1 MIKIIMI
8 IIIII
13 CIIILSLFIY
23 NKYSPK
29 IDIILSNGNY
39 VFIIWY
45 YIKDNNGNYIRTYKK
60 LLTI

>member
-1 MIKIIMI
+1 MIKIII
-8 IIIII
+8 IV

-29 IDIILSNGNY
+29 IDTILSNGNY

-45 YIKDNNGNYIRTYKK
+45 NGRDNDGNYVRTYKV
-60 LLTI
+60 LLTL

>member
-1 MIKIIMI
+1 MIRI
-8 IIIII
+8 IIAIIF
-13 CIIILSLFIY
+13 IIVLLYLY

-39 VFIIWY
+39 VIIIWY

>member
-1 MIKIIMI
+1 MIRI
-8 IIIII
+8 IIAIIFIII
-13 CIIILSLFIY
+13 VFYTY

-39 VFIIWY
+39 IIIIWY

>member
-1 MIKIIMI
+1 MIKIII
-8 IIIII
+8 IV

-29 IDIILSNGNY
+29 IDIILSNRNY

-45 YIKDNNGNYIRTYKK
+45 NGRDNNRNYVRTYKV
-60 LLTI
+60 LLTL